1 LEHALEQIDLSDE
14 KVVSL
19 FKLLAAKYWPG
30 PLTMVVKAN
39 MKVIP
44 SLVTAE
50 TGYVGVRI
58 PNH

>member
-1 LEHALEQIDLSDE
+1 LEHALEQIDQSDE

-19 FKLLAAKYWPG
+19 FKLLATKYWPG